1 LSAFGASLSTSN
13 GSGAVDWEHQ
23 SILVIL
29 GQDNFWKEILR
40 TDLLLNIK
48 LDLDTCIVV
57 IDGILSFD

>member
-29 GQDNFWKEILR
+29 GQDNFWKEIL
-40 TDLLLNIK
+40 
-48 LDLDTCIVV
+48 
-57 IDGILSFD
+57 